1 MSPRTR
7 PRPIL
12 PRPLCLWRFLLVWCV
27 LAPVF
32 VAVFYI
38 VVVVHRHRPRFGA
51 AALQF
56 TIGYVFLAWI
66 VEMAYVWWKDYQ
78 ALATDDDHCGI
89 GTKLVRL
96 GAVAGG
102 GLCVLT
108 VVTWAMGAWAAR
120 LPPPAAD
127 PPAAP
132 TPPEPFDPFDES
144 PPGVGTIPSA
154 TRFPGLL
161 AYWAFDD
168 SGADAGPARQTA
180 RVVGGK
186 RVPGARNNAVWLGGP
201 ERYVDLGTHPALNF
215 AAGAPFTVS
224 AWVRT
229 TTDGVV
235 LSFRNAAEPG
245 AVVMLSVEG
254 GRLAFKLREDR
265 GEGGVP
271 AVVTGPPVADGR
283 WHHAAGVRHPD
294 GTVELFV
301 DGTPA
306 GSATGASGGPVTT
319 DLRFVGREE
328 ARARANSPGRTTWS
342 GVADELAVFGRRLSA
357 DEIAALAGRR

>member
-7 PRPIL
+7 PRPFL

-38 VVVVHRHRPRFGA
+38 VVVVHRQRPRFGA

-108 VVTWAMGAWAAR
+108 VVTWAMGAWASR
-120 LPPPAAD
+120 LPPLPTPDPVAA
-127 PPAAP
+127 
-132 TPPEPFDPFDES
+132 PPEPFDPFDES
-144 PPGVGTIPSA
+144 PTGVGTIPSA

-168 SGADAGPARQTA
+168 SGTDAGPSRQTA
-180 RVVGGK
+180 RVAGGK
-186 RVPGARNNAVWLGGP
+186 RVPGARNSAVWLGGP
-201 ERYVDLGTHPALNF
+201 EKYVDLGTHPALNV
-215 AAGAPFTVS
+215 AAGAPFTV
-224 AWVRT
+224 AVWVRT

-254 GRLAFKLREDR
+254 GRLVFRVRADR
-265 GEGGVP
+265 DEGRPV
-271 AVVTGPPVADGR
+271 VVTGPPAADGR
-283 WHHAAGVRHPD
+283 WHHAAGIRSAD
-294 GTVELFV
+294 GALELFV
-301 DGTPA
+301 DGAPV
-306 GSATGASGGPVTT
+306 GGATGGTAGPITT
-319 DLRFVGREE
+319 DLRFVGREDY
-328 ARARANSPGRTTWS
+328 RIRANAPGLSSWA

-357 DEIAALAGRR
+357 DEIGALAGRR